1 MCWSPWTVGDKEVL
15 ERVQRRA
22 VGMVTNWRARSYEAR
37 LAEARMTT
45 LNSCNLGFTTCLA
58 SVSTY
63 TKSLALGAF
72 FRCE

>member
-1 MCWSPWTVGDKEVL
+1 VGDKEVL

-22 VGMVTNWRARSYEAR
+22 VGMVTNYEAR

-58 SVSTY
+58 SVSTH